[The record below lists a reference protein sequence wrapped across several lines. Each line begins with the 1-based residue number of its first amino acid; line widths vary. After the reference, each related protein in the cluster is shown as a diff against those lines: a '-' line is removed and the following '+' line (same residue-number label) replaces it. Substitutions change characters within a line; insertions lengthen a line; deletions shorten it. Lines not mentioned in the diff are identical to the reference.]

1 MAAEGGDEGLNYR
14 ALFDA
19 VTDSAYAGATAL
31 ETSQHFEDLLK
42 AVDGAIEGQRIIDPD
57 ILARIRKRRDE
68 YVMDCLPQALT
79 FLRDVQN
86 FGIEFD
92 RVITDVTQRLQD
104 PNSTDWGAPLRNL
117 GRDVDTI
124 TRQAQTL
131 HDALRALHGRLE
143 GDENALASAMKPDP
157 NPDLKRKLLA
167 GIVGAGLAAAIAV
180 GIGLAL
186 ATGGATYIVAS
197 GVFGVAAG
205 KAVVG
210 AAGAGICAG
219 LVGGGAIAWYCKSVK
234 DAKAKL
240 MEIQRQI
247 RYVMSDVADLIG
259 KWKEI
264 NASIQRVE
272 RRLGYEVG
280 RDDILFQL
288 RQLKEKWH
296 NEVIVP
302 AQRLA
307 VQE

>member
-14 ALFDA
+14 ALFGA
-19 VTDSAYAGATAL
+19 VTDSAYAGVTAL
-31 ETSQHFEDLLK
+31 QTKQDFEDLQK
-42 AVDGAIEGQRIIDPD
+42 AVDGAIEGRRIIDPD
-57 ILARIRKRRDE
+57 ILARIGKRRDK
-68 YVMDCLPQALT
+68 YVTDCLPQALT

-92 RVITDVTQRLQD
+92 RVITDQD
-104 PNSTDWGAPLRNL
+104 PNPTDWGAPLRNL

-124 TRQAQTL
+124 IGQAQTL
-131 HDALRALHGRLE
+131 HDALRALHGGLE

-167 GIVGAGLAAAIAV
+167 DIVGAGLVAAIAV
-180 GIGLAL
+180 GIGLTL

-210 AAGAGICAG
+210 AAGAGMCAG

>member
-1 MAAEGGDEGLNYR
+1 MAAEGGDDGLNYR
-14 ALFDA
+14 TLLGA

-31 ETSQHFEDLLK
+31 QTSQHFEDLQK
-42 AVDGAIEGQRIIDPD
+42 AVHGAIEGRRIIDAD
-57 ILARIRKRRDE
+57 ILAKIRKRRDE
-68 YVMDCLPQALT
+68 YVMECLPQTLT
-79 FLRDVQN
+79 FLRDVQS
-86 FGIEFD
+86 FSIEFD
-92 RVITDVTQRLQD
+92 RVITVVTQRLQD

-131 HDALRALHGRLE
+131 HDALRALYRRLE
-143 GDENALASAMKPDP
+143 GDENALTSAMKPDP
-157 NPDLKRKLLA
+157 NPDFKGKLLA
-167 GIVGAGLAAAIAV
+167 GIVGAGLVAAIAV

-186 ATGGATYIVAS
+186 VTGGATYIVAS

-210 AAGAGICAG
+210 AAGAGMCAG
-219 LVGGGAIAWYCKSVK
+219 LGGGGAIAWYCKSVK

-264 NASIQRVE
+264 KASIQRVE